1 MNKLHSLA
9 HWCAVM
15 VLCLPTISFSAC
27 NNDDDDA
34 DDGGSGKVVVVKETD
49 ENEYFDGLLYYNITS
64 NVNKTAQVKGVEDNC
79 TEVEIPEKI
88 SVNGEVYTITGI
100 GDRAFYIERYL
111 TNVTLPKT
119 IETIDRLA
127 FANCDRLTAISLPDK
142 VRHIGSESFEYCESL
157 TSIHLPESVE
167 EIEYSAFFYCRNLSY
182 INLPAGLK
190 YLDFSAFSDCINLD
204 IYSYVVNPDQLSYD
218 NGLGDYI
225 MFYVPKGTMEAYI
238 DRFPWLSDQI
248 REMD

>member
-1 MNKLHSLA
+1 MFKKNNIISKLFVSLIVVA
-9 HWCAVM
+9 FSLTTLYLPFKVEASQIETRAVYNYTVSEDH
-15 VLCLPTISFSAC
+15 VLNDGRSYVTVKLTISH
-27 NNDDDDA
+27 NMN
-34 DDGGSGKVVVVKETD
+34 T
-49 ENEYFDGLLYYNITS
+49 
-64 NVNKTAQVKGVEDNC
+64 NK
-79 TEVEIPEKI
+79 
-88 SVNGEVYTITGI
+88 
-100 GDRAFYIERYL
+100 FYL

-142 VRHIGSESFEYCESL
+142 VRHIGSESFKACESL

-167 EIEYSAFFYCRNLSY
+167 EIEYSVFFYCRNLSY